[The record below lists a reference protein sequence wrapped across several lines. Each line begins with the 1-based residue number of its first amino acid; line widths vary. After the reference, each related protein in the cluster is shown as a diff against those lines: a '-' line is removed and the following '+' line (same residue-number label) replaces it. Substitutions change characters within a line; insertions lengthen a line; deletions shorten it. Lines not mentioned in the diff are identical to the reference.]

1 MWKTLK
7 FSTNEGLPQFSRPST
22 RKPRNEIEATIN
34 GLSYHFDLKKLS
46 QLLSF
51 TFRCITTVTSSNLKC
66 IATRK
71 ETKTKNKLRGD
82 INIKIWNNRRL
93 KHHFCW
99 KTRNKKEILF
109 LRFSCVLS
117 SPGPVLFLIASPKIQ
132 KTQNINHSLCFM
144 DLQASDDICEM
155 FDRRRFGQRLNLNV
169 EFDWLKIGS
178 CTTLYPRNWA
188 NWITRSSSTT
198 EVERVSTCAMETWLT
213 LYTLNTI
220 IFKLFKII

>member
-1 MWKTLK
+1 MLWKTLK
-7 FSTNEGLPQFSRPST
+7 FSTNEGLLQFSRPST

-34 GLSYHFDLKKLS
+34 GLSYHFDLKKPS
-46 QLLSF
+46 QVLSF

-132 KTQNINHSLCFM
+132 KH
-144 DLQASDDICEM
+144 
-155 FDRRRFGQRLNLNV
+155 
-169 EFDWLKIGS
+169 KIS
-178 CTTLYPRNWA
+178 IIPSVLWIFRPMTTYVKC
-188 NWITRSSSTT
+188 STGD
-198 EVERVSTCAMETWLT
+198 VLVSG
-213 LYTLNTI
+213 
-220 IFKLFKII
+220 